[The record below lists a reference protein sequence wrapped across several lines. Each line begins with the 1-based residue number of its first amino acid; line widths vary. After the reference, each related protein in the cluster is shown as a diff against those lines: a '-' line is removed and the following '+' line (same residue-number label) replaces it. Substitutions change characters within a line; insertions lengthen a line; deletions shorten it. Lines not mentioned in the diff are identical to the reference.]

1 MTQNVTIKA
10 FNWLSISKTF
20 GFTLICQVINNTI
33 IDSQRWRARILQLV
47 KLQTFITN
55 GSKENDNLFFY
66 KIFKS
71 NFWRIDTKQHRIR
84 AMCVNVVIQESK
96 FGHLLIMIKLPV
108 INQLHK
114 NYCQI
119 Q

>member
-55 GSKENDNLFFY
+55 GSKENDIKYSNLIFEG
-66 KIFKS
+66 KILNSIEYVQCAWISWSKKV
-71 NFWRIDTKQHRIR
+71 NLDT
-84 AMCVNVVIQESK
+84 
-96 FGHLLIMIKLPV
+96 
-108 INQLHK
+108 
-114 NYCQI
+114 Y
-119 Q
+119 